1 MTDDVVEQT
10 QLESWEAM
18 LLRAAHDMSLSPTQY
33 QMIEARYG
41 VLQDALDVAT
51 DPLLAEAHI
60 FIQGSIRL
68 KTTIKPAANAQNDMA
83 TIDADAV
90 VWLPKAGS
98 ASATEVLQSIEKRFR
113 DSTRVEAPIEQLRRG
128 IRIVYA
134 DENPGFHIDVT
145 PARNAT
151 GNTLILGEGALVVPD
166 RQTGWKPS
174 SPIPYSVW
182 LEKAANV
189 PIRLVRDDLTKR
201 AETFAEATQDP
212 IPDYADYMRA
222 NPLRVAVKLLKR
234 HRDEWAIRTKR
245 ERDRPISAVLT
256 TLAGHAY
263 ASVAQMSWSRPLR
276 TVEAVMEIV
285 RRMPLSI
292 EGGAGNYAVLNPD
305 NRGENFAEKWNR
317 PNGEGAAYKRAF
329 DDWHTAAVHS
339 IRLGLEDHTTDVA
352 FKEAV
357 SESFGISGSAVDDV
371 VRKLPGDWTR
381 PGRALGVTRN
391 NLSYSK
397 LTGAAATA
405 SATAAGA
412 VQPVGRLG

>member
-1 MTDDVVEQT
+1 MTDEVVEQT
-10 QLESWEAM
+10 QLESWEAV

-33 QMIEARYG
+33 QMIENRYG
-41 VLQDALDVAT
+41 VLQDALNAAT

-60 FIQGSIRL
+60 FIQGSVRL

-90 VWLPKAGS
+90 VWLPKAGA
-98 ASATEVLQSIEKRFR
+98 ASATEVLQAIEKRFR
-113 DSTRVEAPIEQLRRG
+113 ESTRVEAPIELLRRG
-128 IRIVYA
+128 VRIVYA
-134 DENPGFHIDVT
+134 DEDPGFHIDVT
-145 PARNAT
+145 PARNAP
-151 GNTLILGEGALVVPD
+151 GNTQTFGEGALVVPD
-166 RQTGWKPS
+166 RQTGWKAS

-201 AETFAEATQDP
+201 AETTFAEATQEP

-222 NPLRVAVKLLKR
+222 NPMRVAVKLLKR

-245 ERDRPISAVLT
+245 EAVRPISAVLT

-285 RRMPLSI
+285 RRMPLFI
-292 EGGAGNYAVLNPD
+292 DDQYGYAVLNPED
-305 NRGENFAEKWNR
+305 RGENFAEKWNR
-317 PNGEGAAYKRAF
+317 PNGEGAAYKQAF
-329 DDWHTAAVHS
+329 DDWHAAALQS
-339 IRLGLEDHTTDVA
+339 IHLGLDDHGTDTA
-352 FKEAV
+352 FREAV
-357 SESFGISGSAVDDV
+357 SKSFGISESAVDDV
-371 VRKLPGDWTR
+371 VRNLPGDWTR
-381 PGRALGVTRN
+381 PGRAPGVTRN

-405 SATAAGA
+405 SATLGA